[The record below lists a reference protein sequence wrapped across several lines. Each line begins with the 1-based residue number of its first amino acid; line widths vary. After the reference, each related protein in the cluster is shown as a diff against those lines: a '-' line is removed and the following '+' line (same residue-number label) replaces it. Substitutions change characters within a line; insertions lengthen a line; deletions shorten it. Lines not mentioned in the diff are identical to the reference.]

1 MNVLNVLN
9 FYYNSSIYCHL
20 ERSFIN
26 PIEANNV
33 RISINFILFS
43 IIIYYDYSFEINLM
57 NKTYMSLLNVIKL
70 NYNNL
75 IIIYEHIIGK
85 IS

>member
-9 FYYNSSIYCHL
+9 FYYNSSIYCQL
-20 ERSFIN
+20 ERSFN
-26 PIEANNV
+26 PIEANSV
-33 RISINFILFS
+33 RISINLILFS
-43 IIIYYDYSFEINLM
+43 IIICYDYSFEINLM

-70 NYNNL
+70 NFNNL
-75 IIIYEHIIGK
+75 IIIYEHIISK